1 MKIITKESLDAL
13 LIGIKQLLR
22 EDRCSF
28 SEEEQALLQDCTE
41 VIEVMLAQK
50 PMWKIDLHDITR
62 IVELIVRVLITY
74 HHHS

>member
-13 LIGIKQLLR
+13 LLGIKQLLC

-28 SEEEQALLQDCTE
+28 SEEEQALLQDCVE

-50 PMWKIDLHDITR
+50 PMRKIDLHDIAR
-62 IVELIVRVLITY
+62 IVELIVRVLITI
-74 HHHS
+74 HHRS